1 MPAAP
6 GACPGSGVT
15 VKVKLLA
22 AIRVLIRSR
31 LRCRGSTLAL
41 RYTKLAKT
49 ARDIIGQ
56 RCLGIRVQWSGEA
69 YEGAARARGGARDRA
84 VGARR
89 ARRPFGREYGGR
101 LVLAARRR
109 SGDTFVGVLDRHG
122 LRAPVG
128 RDPGGRDNRD

>member
-22 AIRVLIRSR
+22 AIRLLIRTR

-49 ARDIIGQ
+49 ARYVIGHG
-56 RCLGIRVQWSGEA
+56 CLGICGQRSGRA
-69 YEGAARARGGARDRA
+69 HEGAARPRRGARD
-84 VGARR
+84 GAGGACR
-89 ARRPFGREYGGR
+89 ARRPVGREYGGWR
-101 LVLAARRR
+101 VLAAIRR
-109 SGDTFVGVLDRHG
+109 SVDTLVR
-122 LRAPVG
+122 
-128 RDPGGRDNRD
+128 